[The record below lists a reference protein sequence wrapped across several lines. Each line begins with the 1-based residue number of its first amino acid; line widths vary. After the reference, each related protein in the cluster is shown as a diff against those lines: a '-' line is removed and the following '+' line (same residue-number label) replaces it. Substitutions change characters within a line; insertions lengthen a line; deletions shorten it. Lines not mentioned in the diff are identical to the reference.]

1 MSKTVLEVKNLTMR
15 FGGLVAVDDLSFNV
29 LEKEIVGII
38 GPNGAGKTT
47 VFNCITQFYKDY
59 EGTIHFVRDKVIDVI
74 SSDKSVE
81 NTTKIEE
88 EEVLLNNYKVT
99 DIIDLGLVR
108 TFQNIELVPDLS
120 IIDNVLIGAHNQFK
134 TNLFTQMFR
143 TKKVRKEDQEL
154 RLKAYQIL
162 TSFGLDKIMFQ
173 YAYGQPYGVLKK
185 IEIARTLMSNPKV
198 IILDEPAAGL
208 NDLETDE
215 LMHII
220 YKIRDEFN
228 CAIVLIEHDMGFV
241 MEVCDRICAINF
253 GKFLAMDKPKNI
265 QTNKLV
271 QEAYLGGD
279 DDE

>member
-1 MSKTVLEVKNLTMR
+1 MSRQILKVENLTMR
-15 FGGLVAVDDLSFNV
+15 FGGLVAVNDLSFDV

-59 EGTIHFVRDKVIDVI
+59 EGHIYFLK
-74 SSDKSVE
+74 E
-81 NTTKIEE
+81 NDELDREDQYHI
-88 EEVLLNNYKVT
+88 LDDFKVT
-99 DIIDLGLVR
+99 DIINLGLVR

-134 TNLFTQMFR
+134 SSLAAQLLHT
-143 TKKVRKEDQEL
+143 RKAKREDKEL
-154 RLKAYQIL
+154 RQKAYEILKA
-162 TSFGLDKIMFQ
+162 FGLDTIMFQ

-208 NDLETDE
+208 NDKETDE

-220 YKIRDEFN
+220 YKIRDEYN

-253 GKFLAMDKPKNI
+253 GKFLAMDTPRLI
-265 QTNKLV
+265 QGNKDV
-271 QEAYLGGD
+271 QEAYLGGE